1 MFGDSMSEAAYVEC
15 TASCIAA
22 LAAFQK
28 HSPEILR
35 TEVSAAIQRA
45 TTRLRALQRA
55 DGSFPAAWGV
65 CFIYGTM
72 FGVRGLLAAGAPP
85 HDHAIRKACAWL
97 KARQRPDGGWGEHHE
112 SALLGQYR
120 ENPRSQVIQTA
131 WALTALLEAK
141 DPDWDAIDRG
151 ARLLAAAQREDG
163 TWPAEEPAGIF
174 FRTALLHYTLYRSYF
189 PITSL
194 GLYET
199 RRAEREAWGR
209 ERAAAFE
216 PALG

>member
-1 MFGDSMSEAAYVEC
+1 MTETSYVEC

-22 LAAFQK
+22 LAAFTT
-28 HSPEILR
+28 HHPEILR
-35 TEVSAAIQRA
+35 SEVDSAIARGPRRA
-45 TTRLRALQRA
+45 CGRCNGRTAR
-55 DGSFPAAWGV
+55 GPAVWGV
-65 CFIYGTM
+65 HFIYGTM
-72 FGVRGLLAAGAPP
+72 FGVRGPARGGRAAARPR
-85 HDHAIRKACAWL
+85 HSHKRARAL

-112 SALLGQYR
+112 SATLGQYR
-120 ENPRSQVIQTA
+120 ENDRSQVIQTA

-151 ARLLAAAQREDG
+151 ARFLAAAQREDG

-189 PITSL
+189 PVTSL

-199 RRAEREAWGR
+199 RRAEREVWGR
-209 ERAAAFE
+209 ERTAAFE